1 MTVTLD
7 RANAYIRMH
16 SAFKIPVRLLAV
28 ALCVSSASAQTPE
41 KSIGNATTGVEE
53 ADAGTFAGSRVV
65 APTNSD
71 NPFNLPQLKL
81 SPGLAFSAYQRGY
94 YLSAFDLATKLAAG
108 GERSAMTL
116 LGELYLNGQGV
127 PQDVKEAAN
136 WFQLA
141 ADKGDPE
148 AQFSLGLLHARG
160 RGVEKNIDKA
170 VELFTKAAEN
180 GQKNAQFNLAYMA
193 LQGQQVRRDVTRA
206 LDLFTKSAKQGL
218 ADSQYAL
225 ATLYQSNLFPTP
237 NLEQA
242 SYWMHK
248 AAQNGFT
255 DAQLEYGL
263 MLFKGRGVKKDYG
276 AGQAWI
282 EQAANAG
289 HVIAQNRLARIL
301 AHGFDNPPEPIKAAR
316 YYLLS
321 KRAGLNDDWLEDFF
335 QKLPNADKQQALKSI
350 QQSGLWSPQSV
361 PKTAPQTAPPAA
373 PPAAPQTGK
382 RQP

>member
-7 RANAYIRMH
+7 RATLFGRMH
-16 SAFKIPVRLLAV
+16 SPFKPTRALLA
-28 ALCVSSASAQTPE
+28 AGLCLLTTTLMAQESPD
-41 KSIGNATTGVEE
+41 KSIGNATTSIEE
-53 ADAGTFAGSRVV
+53 ADAGTFTGSRVV
-65 APTNSD
+65 APND
-71 NPFNLPQLKL
+71 ANNPFNLPELKL
-81 SPGLAFSAYQRGY
+81 SPGLAYAAYQRGY
-94 YLSAFDLATKLAAG
+94 YLSAFDLATKLAAS

-127 PQDVKEAAN
+127 PQDVKEAIN

-141 ADKGDPE
+141 AAKGDPE
-148 AQFSLGLLHARG
+148 AQFSLGLLYARG
-160 RGVEKNIDKA
+160 RGVEKDVEKA
-170 VELFTKAAEN
+170 VELFTKAADS

-193 LQGQQVRRDVTRA
+193 LQGQEVRRDVTRA
-206 LDLFTKSAKQGL
+206 LDLFTKSANQGL
-218 ADSQYAL
+218 PDSQYAL

-263 MLFKGRGVKKDYG
+263 MLFKGRGVQKNYG
-276 AGQAWI
+276 AAQAWI
-282 EQAANAG
+282 EQAANSG

-301 AHGFDNPPEPIKAAR
+301 AHGFDAPPDPVKAAH

-335 QKLPNADKQQALKSI
+335 QKLSNEDKEKALKSI
-350 QQSGLWSPQSV
+350 QRNTLWTLQG
-361 PKTAPQTAPPAA
+361 
-373 PPAAPQTGK
+373 GK
-382 RQP
+382 R

>member
-1 MTVTLD
+1 MTATLD
-7 RANAYIRMH
+7 RAKSIRRVH
-16 SAFKIPVRLLAV
+16 SPFKLSHALLA
-28 ALCVSSASAQTPE
+28 ASLSLISAGASAE
-41 KSIGNATTGVEE
+41 GNSAGKSINPDKSIANATTSVEE
-53 ADAGTFAGSRVV
+53 ADAGTFTGNRVV
-65 APTNSD
+65 SPND
-71 NPFNLPQLKL
+71 GNNPFNLPELKL
-81 SPGLAFSAYQRGY
+81 SPGLAYAAYQRGY
-94 YLSAFDLATKLAAG
+94 YLSAFDLATKLAAS

-127 PQDVKEAAN
+127 PQDVKDAAN

-148 AQFSLGLLHARG
+148 AQFSLGLLYARG
-160 RGVEKNIDKA
+160 RGVEKNVKKA
-170 VELFTKAAEN
+170 AELFTKAADS

-193 LQGQQVRRDVTRA
+193 LQGQEVRRDVTRA

-225 ATLYQSNLFPTP
+225 ATLYQSNLFPVP

-276 AGQAWI
+276 AAQAWI

-301 AHGFDNPPEPIKAAR
+301 AQGFDKPPEPVKAAR

-321 KRAGLNDDWLEDFF
+321 KRAGLNDDWLETFF
-335 QKLPNADKQQALKSI
+335 QKLPNADKEKALKSI
-350 QQSGLWSPQSV
+350 QHATHWTPV
-361 PKTAPQTAPPAA
+361 PKRQT
-373 PPAAPQTGK
+373 K
-382 RQP
+382 SQPKTQQP